1 MDAQGK
7 RVTIF
12 IGETDQWH
20 HRPLF
25 MAILEFLRRE
35 GCAGATVERGIAG
48 FGADSRIKTA
58 SLLELSMDLPVAV
71 TWVDRPDRVERL
83 LPQIAQMVPAGLIT
97 VEDIH
102 IYQYSSTLREGLPDV
117 KVEQIMTRDVATVR
131 PEATLEE
138 VVEKLLDK
146 PYTALPV
153 VNAAGQLVGIISDTD
168 LLERGDMEVSIS
180 LKRATDP
187 EFARSLISRLRQ
199 NKRTVSQ
206 VMTPDPITVDP
217 QTLLSEAA
225 RLMAKKNLKRLP
237 VVDARKQLVGMLS
250 RFDIL
255 RVFAAGHLPQLAS
268 PGRSLHPHTS
278 VRTVA
283 DVMDPSVSTV
293 SPGALLNEVLV
304 RLTSDRSQRV
314 VVVDT
319 DRHVEGII
327 SDTDLVAR
335 MSPETHPGI
344 LEQLVSKLPLGHRS
358 AEARSHLQKA
368 RGKTAADLMT
378 EPVITLRADESI
390 GTALAMAAEKHIK
403 RFPVIDETGKLL
415 GIVGRGEL
423 LSALMGDLLEGKQTD
438 DTGEP

>member
-1 MDAQGK
+1 MNGQGK

-12 IGETDQWH
+12 IGETDRWYH
-20 HRPLF
+20 KPLY

-48 FGADSRIKTA
+48 FGADSRIKTT
-58 SLLELSMDLPVAV
+58 SLLELSMDLPVVV

-83 LPQIAQMVPAGLIT
+83 LPQLAQMVPAGLIT
-97 VEDIH
+97 VEDIQ

-117 KVEQIMTRDVATVR
+117 KVEEIMTREVATVG
-131 PEATLEE
+131 PEVPLAE

-153 VNAAGQLVGIISDTD
+153 VNTGGLLVGIISDTD
-168 LLERGDMEVSIS
+168 LLERGDMEVRLS

-187 EFARSLISRLRQ
+187 DLARSLITRLRQ
-199 NKRTVSQ
+199 NTRIVAD
-206 VMTPDPITVDP
+206 VMTSDPITVLP
-217 QTLLSEAA
+217 EAPLSEAA
-225 RLMAKKNLKRLP
+225 RLMAKKNFKRLP
-237 VVDARKQLVGMLS
+237 VVDAQKRLVGMLS

-255 RVFAAGHLPQLAS
+255 RALAAGHLPQLAS
-268 PGRSLHPHTS
+268 RRETGHPYAS

-283 DVMDPSVSTV
+283 DVMDQSVSIV
-293 SPGALLNEVLV
+293 SPEAVLTEVLTL
-304 RLTSDRSQRV
+304 LTSDRSQRV

-319 DRHVEGII
+319 DRHVRGII

-344 LEQLVSKLPLGHRS
+344 LEQLVSKLPLGSRS
-358 AEARSHLQKA
+358 VEARSHLQKA

-378 EPVITLRADESI
+378 QPVTTLRANESI
-390 GTALAMAAEKHIK
+390 GTALAMSAEKRIK
-403 RFPVIDETGKLL
+403 RFPVVDDAGKLV

-423 LSALMGDLLEGKQTD
+423 LTALVGDLPAKAE
-438 DTGEP
+438 